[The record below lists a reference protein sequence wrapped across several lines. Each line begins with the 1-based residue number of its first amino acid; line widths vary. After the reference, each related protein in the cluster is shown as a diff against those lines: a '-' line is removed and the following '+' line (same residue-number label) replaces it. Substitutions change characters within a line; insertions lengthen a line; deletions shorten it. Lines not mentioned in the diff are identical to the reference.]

1 MSVKETELTNGIEDL
16 LQSFPLGK
24 SEDEIQSEFPD
35 HEDDKVAQAL
45 DALETDGNVLKVGD
59 SYRWTG

>member
-1 MSVKETELTNGIEDL
+1 MSVEETELTNGIENL

-24 SEDEIQSEFPD
+24 SEDEIQSEFSD
-35 HEDDKVAQAL
+35 HEDDEVAQAL
-45 DALETDGNVLKVGD
+45 ESLETDGNVLKVGD